1 MALFLFLLLLVQ
13 SPADRDATSLT
24 VADDQIW
31 WIRVVQ
37 RIGAG
42 GPWGGGPGFCDGSH
56 AAAQFYTGHLFAET
70 HICPGG
76 PTCRARATT
85 KILARHGG
93 RVALE

>member
-1 MALFLFLLLLVQ
+1 MALFLLLLLLVQ

-42 GPWGGGPGFCDGSH
+42 GRGVAGLGS
-56 AAAQFYTGHLFAET
+56 ATARTPPRSSTPVFYLLK
-70 HICPGG
+70 
-76 PTCRARATT
+76 PTSARGAR
-85 KILARHGG
+85 LAG
-93 RVALE
+93 RVQPQRSLRGMAGE